1 MVTSV
6 PVQGVQMGKSP
17 NGVEMERPD
26 RGLLADQDHQRAIW
40 TSRARRFTSMAM
52 VVDFLT
58 AILALVAG
66 GIINRWGLTALRL
79 HPANTTCAAAR
90 CEDRLLINTAGWRN
104 AAGWLCGNRS
114 MRQCTKAASVS
125 HAMAHW
131 ILPRQVL
138 IRSMAS
144 TCSSAMIGY
153 GLEAFVDMVASILVR
168 ACCPVASTC
177 AVALVLISPP
187 VVQHVQ

>member
-1 MVTSV
+1 V

-66 GIINRWGLTALRL
+66 GIINRWGFTAPRW
-79 HPANTTCAAAR
+79 HPADETRGSTSDAR
-90 CEDRLLINTAGWRN
+90 RAGWHSRV
-104 AAGWLCGNRS
+104 AQWHWLAGCGNRF
-114 MRQCTKAASVS
+114 MRQ
-125 HAMAHW
+125 
-131 ILPRQVL
+131 
-138 IRSMAS
+138 S
-144 TCSSAMIGY
+144 TNALM
-153 GLEAFVDMVASILVR
+153 LLTR
-168 ACCPVASTC
+168 
-177 AVALVLISPP
+177 VAL
-187 VVQHVQ
+187 